1 MSTLLQNSFPP
12 LWFHI
17 CEIFYLSRNIHY
29 NFFFHYN
36 FLKAAF
42 GGLQYLCF
50 RFSAGKLGF
59 FKLEVGL
66 KCMGSRCQREALV
79 VQTAGPCMAA
89 GSELASD
96 HGERPRC
103 HTGGADVPPAQGQ
116 QAPERP
122 PWAAVHTAASA
133 GQLWKSQQN
142 PAAMEDSPPRSH
154 QATACLSDGR
164 AALAPRGRGRP
175 PPTNGRDGWAA
186 KRCLTKGHLSWR
198 PTTRKLGDEMRLGVQ
213 CRGPGEGAQTG
224 FSGSPPQ
231 SSGGAFD

>member
-1 MSTLLQNSFPP
+1 
-12 LWFHI
+12 
-17 CEIFYLSRNIHY
+17 
-29 NFFFHYN
+29 
-36 FLKAAF
+36 
-42 GGLQYLCF
+42 
-50 RFSAGKLGF
+50 
-59 FKLEVGL
+59 
-66 KCMGSRCQREALV
+66 MGSRCQTEALV
-79 VQTAGPCMAA
+79 VQTAGPCVAA
-89 GSELASD
+89 GSELASE
-96 HGERPRC
+96 HGERPRS

-116 QAPERP
+116 QVPESP

-142 PAAMEDSPPRSH
+142 PAAMEDSPPRSR

-164 AALAPRGRGRP
+164 AALAPRGHGRP

-186 KRCLTKGHLSWR
+186 KWYLTKGHLSWR
-198 PTTRKLGDEMRLGVQ
+198 PTTRKLGDGMRLGVQ